1 MLRELYIKNYL
12 MMPEIR
18 LPFAEG
24 LTVISG
30 ETGAGKSILVGSI
43 ALIFGDNAP
52 GVEAYDPKQP
62 VYLEAT
68 LQVNDDPALHELL
81 RQCACEDSGEIVV
94 AREISSAGKS
104 SYFLNGRKV
113 AVAVVKEL
121 RPLLIDFHHQRDQQ
135 KLLSPAV
142 QLDLLDAYAGGTDQR
157 EAFAMA
163 FRQLKS
169 DLHALEALKADA
181 LAKARMK
188 ELYQFQ
194 YDELSAAK
202 LTEGEEGKL
211 QQEYELLSHAQEIAQ
226 TTLEIREQLFET
238 ENAIYD
244 QLNTAYA
251 RLEHYKEMNP
261 QLQEAAQCLAQSMQM
276 LQDTDKAL
284 VSLDGLENA
293 DPDRLELIQ
302 ARLDEINAL
311 SFKHK
316 LHNTGELI
324 ALMKQRES
332 EINAYESR
340 DQEIEILQKKL
351 DKDYLA
357 LRRAAD
363 ELSMLRAKAI
373 PALASELQMH
383 IRELSIPQA
392 LLEITIDKK
401 TQLDF
406 VLPEFIAAV
415 TESGQDCIQ
424 FMFSANAGFALKPLA
439 AVASGGELSRILL
452 AIKKVLAAKMPSKL
466 MILDEIDSG
475 IGGKTAGR
483 VAQFMSSLARRQQV
497 LAITH
502 LAQIAAVADDHQAIE
517 KLDNKERG
525 QIRIRTLSADDRL
538 LELAR
543 MLSGSLG
550 PKALE
555 HAKEMISEINK
566 RG

>member
-1 MLRELYIKNYL
+1 MLRELYIKNFL
-12 MMPEIR
+12 MIPEIR

-52 GVEAYDPKQP
+52 GMEAYDPAQAI
-62 VYLEAT
+62 YLEAT
-68 LQVNDDPALHELL
+68 FIPHDDPALNDLLSHSAASQSTEL
-81 RQCACEDSGEIVV
+81 IV
-94 AREISSAGKS
+94 AREINSSGKS

-113 AVAVVKEL
+113 GVAVVKEL

-135 KLLSPAV
+135 KLLSPAF
-142 QLDLLDAYAGGTDQR
+142 QLELLDAYAGAVALR
-157 EAFAMA
+157 ESFSQAY
-163 FRQLKS
+163 RQLKN
-169 DLHALEALKADA
+169 DLQILQHLKDEAT
-181 LAKARMK
+181 AKARLK

-194 YDELSAAK
+194 YDELQAAK
-202 LTEGEEGKL
+202 LKAGEESTL
-211 QQEYELLSHAQEIAQ
+211 QQEYELLSHAQEIAE
-226 TTLEIREQLFET
+226 TTLEIKSRLFEN

-251 RLEHYKEMNP
+251 QLAAFREMNP
-261 QLQEAAQCLAQSMQM
+261 HLKEAAQNLAQAMQM

-284 VSLDGLENA
+284 NSLEGLESA

-302 ARLDEINAL
+302 TRLDEINAL
-311 SFKHK
+311 AFKHK
-316 LHNTGELI
+316 LHNNIELLE
-324 ALMKQRES
+324 LMKQREE
-332 EINAYESR
+332 EINAYESQ
-340 DQEIEILQKKL
+340 DQEIEALEQKLQK
-351 DKDYLA
+351 DFIT
-357 LRRAAD
+357 LRSTANQLSNLRCEAIPRLAAD
-363 ELSMLRAKAI
+363 
-373 PALASELQMH
+373 LQKH

-392 LLEITIDKK
+392 LMEITIDKK
-401 TQLDF
+401 TLVDF
-406 VLPEFIAAV
+406 VLPEFLAAV
-415 TESGQDCIQ
+415 SESGQDSIQ

-452 AIKKVLAAKMPSKL
+452 AIKKVLAARMPAKL

-483 VAQFMSSLARRQQV
+483 VAEFISSLARRQQV

-502 LAQIAAVADDHQAIE
+502 LAQIAAVADSHQAIE
-517 KLDNKERG
+517 KLDGKERG
-525 QIRIRTLSADDRL
+525 QIKIRSLGAEERL
-538 LELAR
+538 PELAR